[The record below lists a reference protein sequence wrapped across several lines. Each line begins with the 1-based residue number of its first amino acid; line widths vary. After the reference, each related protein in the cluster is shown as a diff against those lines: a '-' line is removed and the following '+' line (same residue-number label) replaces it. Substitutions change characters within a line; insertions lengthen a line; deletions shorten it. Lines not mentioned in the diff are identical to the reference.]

1 MPPALKDRAQQVLA
15 FVKSHALVVS
25 FVAVFAIFGGVIA
38 LVLTRAATD
47 SVTIVGIGGMCLDNN
62 RNINANGN
70 KIQLYTCNG
79 TSAQKWTINK
89 ANNTIVN
96 NNGYC
101 LDVKGAG
108 KTPETLVQLYTCNGT
123 VAQVWKINKDQH
135 TIVNPNSGLCLDDKY
150 AHTTNGNQIW
160 MYGCNGTNAQKWDVT
175 QLSNTTPTPQ
185 NPKPTPAPTPTPSNP
200 QTPAPSNPQ
209 TPGNS
214 SVAPLGVPGAWKLV
228 FNDDFTKDTSINQ
241 SLWSQTS
248 PAKTQ
253 CGQGNHQ
260 NGQAEW
266 NQGYTNN
273 TVNSTDGLVIT
284 ALRQTVKKCNDTFT
298 WTGGL
303 LASKQ
308 SFKPGSVI
316 EQKFQFPKNVPV
328 GGWASFWT
336 WCADGS
342 NGCEVDVYEAWP
354 PNSNGNST
362 ATASNHVGAGNFGGT
377 SAYVSVGDWH
387 VMSAVIELNKVTWYL
402 DGKLIGSASQR
413 TAQRNFNVIIDND
426 VCDGSACP
434 APAASTNKITQ
445 NVSYVRVWEP
455 VK

>member
-1 MPPALKDRAQQVLA
+1 MSPDVKARIQDRTQQVVA
-15 FVKSHALVVS
+15 YAKNHALVVG
-25 FVAVFAIFGGVIA
+25 FVVIFAIFGVVA

-47 SVTIVGIGGMCLDNN
+47 SAAIVGIGNMCLDNN
-62 RNINANGN
+62 RNIKANGN

-79 TSAQKWTINK
+79 TSAQKWSIK
-89 ANNTIVN
+89 ANSTIVN
-96 NNGYC
+96 DNGYC

-108 KTPETLVQLYTCNGT
+108 KTAETLVQLYSCNGT
-123 VAQVWKINKDQH
+123 VAQVWKVNKQQH
-135 TIVNPNSGLCLDDKY
+135 TITNPNSGLCLDDKY

-160 MYGCNGTNAQKWDVT
+160 IYTCNGTSAQKWNPAEPT
-175 QLSNTTPTPQ
+175 APNPTPQPPSTTPTP
-185 NPKPTPAPTPTPSNP
+185 TPTNP
-200 QTPAPSNPQ
+200 QTPAPTNPQ
-209 TPGNS
+209 NPGTGSINP
-214 SVAPLGVPGAWKLV
+214 VGVPGSWKLV
-228 FNDDFTKDTSINQ
+228 FNDDFTKDTAINQ
-241 SLWSQTS
+241 TLWSQTS
-248 PAKTQ
+248 PAETQ

-273 TVNSTDGLVIT
+273 TLNSTDGLVIT

-316 EQKFQFPKNVPV
+316 EQKFQFPKSVPV

-354 PNSNGNST
+354 PNSNGNGT
-362 ATASNHVGAGNFGGT
+362 VTASNHVGVGNFGGT
-377 SAYVSVGDWH
+377 KAYVSLGDWH
-387 VMSAVIELNKVTWYL
+387 VMSAVIGLNNVTWYL
-402 DGKLIGSASQR
+402 DGKSIGSATQR

-434 APAASTNKITQ
+434 APAATTNKITQ

-455 VK
+455 AR

>member
-1 MPPALKDRAQQVLA
+1 MSPAIKDRVQSIQA
-15 FVKSHALVVS
+15 FVKNNALVVS
-25 FVAVFAIFGGVIA
+25 FVTIFALCGVLA
-38 LVLTRAATD
+38 LVLTRAATG
-47 SVTIVGIGGMCLDNN
+47 SVAIVGIGKMCLDNN
-62 RNINANGN
+62 RNLKANGN
-70 KIQLYTCNG
+70 RIQLYTCNG
-79 TSAQKWTINK
+79 TSAQKWTIK

-96 NNGYC
+96 DNGYC

-108 KTPETLVQLYTCNGT
+108 KTPETLVQLYTCNNT
-123 VAQVWKINKDQH
+123 VAQVWKINKQQH

-150 AHTTNGNQIW
+150 AKTSNGNQIW
-160 MYGCNGTNAQKWDVT
+160 VYGCNGTNAQRWDAAEPA
-175 QLSNTTPTPQ
+175 NTEPTP
-185 NPKPTPAPTPTPSNP
+185 PKPTPAPTPTNPQIPAPTNP
-200 QTPAPSNPQ
+200 QTPD
-209 TPGNS
+209 NS
-214 SVAPLGVPGAWKLV
+214 APLGVAGNWKLV
-228 FNDDFTKDTSINQ
+228 FNDDFTKDTVINQ

-248 PAKTQ
+248 PAESQ
-253 CGQGNHQ
+253 CGQGNHP

-266 NQGYTNN
+266 NQGYINN
-273 TVNSTDGLVIT
+273 TLNSIDGLVIT

-362 ATASNHVGAGNFGGT
+362 VTASNHIGVGNFGGA

-387 VMSAVIELNKVTWYL
+387 IMSAVIGTNTVAWYL
-402 DGKLIGSASQR
+402 DGKQIGSASQR
-413 TAQRNFNVIIDND
+413 TAQRNFNVIIDNA
-426 VCDGSACP
+426 VCDGSTCP
-434 APAASTNKITQ
+434 APAAGTKKITQ
-445 NVSYVRVWEP
+445 NVAYVRVWEP
-455 VK
+455 AR